1 MKPSKDKNKTKLN
14 EQQQQS
20 KTQTLCP
27 EIIPQSPGKAET
39 VQVRAMVL
47 CRTLQDCFISNA
59 IKNNQL
65 IVANLVPGAISQ
77 NLLHQTVCPV
87 FSLPRDTLQNFG
99 REDPPFA
106 SLQTKAGCK
115 RGKLYGF
122 KCVFFLFLLSSFFFF
137 SALPSFLPSFS
148 PPLSSFSLPLSLPP
162 SLPSL
167 FFFFSLL
174 LSFFLMSWG
183 IASLGTTWI
192 CKTASHWSLHQNFHA
207 DLRDTPRI
215 PVWSSFC
222 CALVHV
228 LWLGFWQFWPLL
240 DNLFPCCHVQCLPL
254 TFNKPNLN

>member
-1 MKPSKDKNKTKLN
+1 MNNNNKKK
-14 EQQQQS
+14 QQQQS

-137 SALPSFLPSFS
+137 FCPSFLPPFLLPTSFLFFSAPFPSSLS
-148 PPLSSFSLPLSLPP
+148 PI
-162 SLPSL
+162 SL
-167 FFFFSLL
+167 FLFFSFTLL
-174 LSFFLMSWG
+174 LSYELRN
-183 IASLGTTWI
+183 SLTGN
-192 CKTASHWSLHQNFHA
+192 HLDLQN
-207 DLRDTPRI
+207 RI
-215 PVWSSFC
+215 P
-222 CALVHV
+222 LVS
-228 LWLGFWQFWPLL
+228 PSE
-240 DNLFPCCHVQCLPL
+240 FPCWFEGHPKDTRLELFLLCSRSCSL
-254 TFNKPNLN
+254 TWFLTILTSSG

>member
-1 MKPSKDKNKTKLN
+1 MNNNNKKK
-14 EQQQQS
+14 QQQQS

-137 SALPSFLPSFS
+137 FLPFLPSSLPSPHLFPLFLCPFPFLPLSHLSFSFFLFYSPSFL
-148 PPLSSFSLPLSLPP
+148 
-162 SLPSL
+162 
-167 FFFFSLL
+167 
-174 LSFFLMSWG
+174 W
-183 IASLGTTWI
+183 AEE
-192 CKTASHWSLHQNFHA
+192 
-207 DLRDTPRI
+207 
-215 PVWSSFC
+215 
-222 CALVHV
+222 
-228 LWLGFWQFWPLL
+228 
-240 DNLFPCCHVQCLPL
+240 
-254 TFNKPNLN
+254 